1 MSGGISWSKR
11 RARLQSHLP
20 GQALLGAASLAY
32 GAGVAGRKALYDFK
46 ILKRRKVAAQVI
58 CIGNLTTGGTGKTP
72 AVLLAAET
80 LRRRGH
86 NVAILSRGYGGTAPR
101 KDVTV
106 LLDGR
111 HTDWRLCG
119 DEPWMIHQSLQGQG
133 VPVLVCPDRAKAG
146 ELAVNMYGSSVLIL
160 DDGFQHLNLH
170 RDLDVV
176 LVNATDPFGG
186 GRLLPLGNL
195 REPISALRRAQIV
208 IVTHADRVTAP
219 QLEKLRAD
227 IDAAHPGVE
236 ILESAHKADHVLDV
250 RTEEK
255 HPLSHLKGK
264 AVVALSGLGDPL
276 SFETQLEALGA
287 TIAQSWRYPDHH
299 AYTERELRSITEL
312 RGGLP
317 VVTTYKDFVRLHERW
332 RETLTG
338 EVLVLGIKLD
348 LLKGRNIW
356 IDTLNELA
364 VRAEAGRA

>member
-1 MSGGISWSKR
+1 VNWTKR
-11 RARLQSHLP
+11 RARLKKHLP
-20 GQALLGAASLAY
+20 GKALLGAASLAY
-32 GAGVAGRKALYDFK
+32 GAGVLGRKLLYD
-46 ILKRRKVAAQVI
+46 LNVLPRKRLDAKVV

-80 LRRRGH
+80 LRRKGH
-86 NVAILSRGYGGTAPR
+86 DVAILSRGYGRAAKK

-111 HTDWRLCG
+111 QTDWRECG
-119 DEPWMIHQSLQGQG
+119 DEPWMIHHSLTGLG

-146 ELAVNMYGSSVLIL
+146 ALAVEMYGSRVVIL
-160 DDGFQHLNLH
+160 DDGFQHLKLH

-176 LVNATDPFGG
+176 LVNARDPFGG

-195 REPISALRRAQIV
+195 REPVSALRRAQMV

-219 QLEKLRAD
+219 ELAQLRAE
-227 IDAAHPGVE
+227 IDAAHPGVT

-255 HPLSHLKGK
+255 HPLAHLKGK

-276 SFETQLEALGA
+276 SFETSLEALGA
-287 TIAQSWRYPDHH
+287 TLAQRWRYPDHH
-299 AYTERELRSITEL
+299 VYTEREMRSISDL

-317 VVTTYKDFVRLHERW
+317 VVTTFKDFVRLPANW

-338 EVLVLGIKLD
+338 EVLVLCIRLD
-348 LLKGRNIW
+348 ILKGRNVW
-356 IDTLNELA
+356 IDTLDSLA
-364 VRAEAGRA
+364 KDAPRGRA

>member
-1 MSGGISWSKR
+1 MNWTKR
-11 RARLQSHLP
+11 RARLKSHLP
-20 GQALLGAASLAY
+20 GKTLLGAASLAY
-32 GAGVAGRKALYDFK
+32 GAGVLGRKALYA
-46 ILKRRKVAAQVI
+46 LKVLPRRRIGAKVI

-86 NVAILSRGYGGTAPR
+86 EVAIVSRGYGRAAG
-101 KDVTV
+101 KKEVTV

-119 DEPWMIHQSLQGQG
+119 DEPWMIHQSLLGQG

-146 ELAVNMYGSSVLIL
+146 ELAVEMYGSRVVIL
-160 DDGFQHLNLH
+160 DDGFQHLKLH

-176 LVNATDPFGG
+176 LVNARDPFGG

-195 REPISALRRAQIV
+195 REPVSALKRAHLV

-219 QLEKLRAD
+219 ELTEIRAQ
-227 IDAAHPGVE
+227 IEAAHPGVPV
-236 ILESAHKADHVLDV
+236 LESAHKADHVLDV

-255 HPLSHLKGK
+255 HPLSSLKGK

-276 SFETQLEALGA
+276 SFEASLEALGA
-287 TIAQSWRYPDHH
+287 TLAQRWRYPDHH
-299 AYTERELRSITEL
+299 AYTEREMRSIADL

-317 VVTTYKDFVRLHERW
+317 VVTTFKDFVRLPASW
-332 RETLTG
+332 REVLTG
-338 EVLVLGIKLD
+338 EILVLGIRLEI
-348 LLKGRNIW
+348 LKGRNVW
-356 IDTLNELA
+356 IDALDALA
-364 VRAEAGRA
+364 KDAEGARP

>member
-1 MSGGISWSKR
+1 MTWSKR

-20 GQALLGAASLAY
+20 GKALLGAASLAY
-32 GAGVAGRKALYDFK
+32 GAGVLGRKVLYDLK
-46 ILKRRKVAAQVI
+46 ILKRRKIGAKVI

-86 NVAILSRGYGGTAPR
+86 EVAILSRGYGGTAPK

-146 ELAVNMYGSSVLIL
+146 ELAVHMYGSSVVIL
-160 DDGFQHLNLH
+160 DDGFQHLKLH

-176 LVNATDPFGG
+176 LVNARDPFGG

-195 REPISALRRAQIV
+195 REPVSALRRAQLV
-208 IVTHADRVTAP
+208 IITHADRVTAP
-219 QLEKLRAD
+219 ELKKLRAD
-227 IDAAHPGVE
+227 IDAAHPDVV

-250 RTEEK
+250 RTEKK
-255 HPLSHLKGK
+255 HPLSHLKEK
-264 AVVALSGLGDPL
+264 AVVVLSGLGDPL
-276 SFETQLEALGA
+276 SFESQLEALGA

-299 AYTERELRSITEL
+299 VYTERELRSIADL

-317 VVTTYKDFVRLHERW
+317 LVTTYKDFVRLPERW

-338 EVLVLGIKLD
+338 DVLVLGIKLD
-348 LLKGRNIW
+348 LLKGRNVW

-364 VRAEAGRA
+364 QRAGAGRS

>member
-1 MSGGISWSKR
+1 MTWTKR
-11 RARLQSHLP
+11 RANMKSHLP
-20 GQALLGAASLAY
+20 GKALLGAASLAY
-32 GAGVAGRKALYDFK
+32 GAGVLGRKALYDLR
-46 ILKRRKVAAQVI
+46 ILKRRRIAAKVI

-80 LRRRGH
+80 LRKRGH
-86 NVAILSRGYGGTAPR
+86 EVAILSRGYGGTAAK

-111 HTDWRLCG
+111 QTDWRLCG

-133 VPVLVCPDRAKAG
+133 VPVLVCPDRSKAG
-146 ELAVNMYGSSVLIL
+146 ALAVAMYGSSVVIL
-160 DDGFQHLNLH
+160 DDGFQHLKLH

-195 REPISALRRAQIV
+195 REPVSALRRAQIV

-219 QLEKLRAD
+219 ELARLREE
-227 IDAAHPGVE
+227 IDAAHPGVK

-250 RTEEK
+250 RTEKK
-255 HPLSHLKGK
+255 HPLALLNGK

-276 SFETQLEALGA
+276 SFESQLESLGA
-287 TIAQSWRYPDHH
+287 TIAQAWRYPDHH
-299 AYTERELRSITEL
+299 PYSETELRSISEL
-312 RGGLP
+312 RGALP
-317 VVTTYKDFVRLHERW
+317 VVTTYKDFIRLPERW
-332 RETLTG
+332 RETLAG
-338 EVLVLGIKLD
+338 EVLVLGIKLEI
-348 LLKGRNIW
+348 LKGRNVW

-364 VRAEAGRA
+364 DGASKRRA

>member
-1 MSGGISWSKR
+1 MTWSKR
-11 RARLQSHLP
+11 RARLKSHLP
-20 GQALLGAASLAY
+20 GKALLGAASLAY
-32 GAGVAGRKALYDFK
+32 GAGVLGRKALYDLK
-46 ILKRRKVAAQVI
+46 ILKRRKIKAKVI

-80 LRRRGH
+80 LRKRGH
-86 NVAILSRGYGGTAPR
+86 EVAILSRGYGGTAPK

-133 VPVLVCPDRAKAG
+133 VPVLVCPDRTKAG
-146 ELAVNMYGSSVLIL
+146 ELAVEMYGSSVVIL
-160 DDGFQHLNLH
+160 DDGFQHLKLH

-195 REPISALRRAQIV
+195 REPVSALRRAQIV
-208 IVTHADRVTAP
+208 IITHADRVTA
-219 QLEKLRAD
+219 LELARLRED
-227 IDAAHPGVE
+227 IDAAHPGVK

-250 RTEEK
+250 RTEVK
-255 HPLSHLKGK
+255 HPLSHLKDK

-276 SFETQLEALGA
+276 SFETGLEALGA

-299 AYTERELRSITEL
+299 AYTEAEIRSIAEL
-312 RGGLP
+312 RGSLP
-317 VVTTYKDFVRLHERW
+317 VVTTYKDFIRLPERW

-338 EVLVLGIKLD
+338 DVLVLGIKLD
-348 LLKGRNIW
+348 LLKGRNVW
-356 IDTLNELA
+356 IDTLSELA
-364 VRAEAGRA
+364 DSGRKRRA

>member
-1 MSGGISWSKR
+1 VTWSKR
-11 RARLQSHLP
+11 RARLQKHLP
-20 GQALLGAASLAY
+20 GKALLGAASLAY
-32 GAGVAGRKALYDFK
+32 GAGVFGRKMLYDIK
-46 ILKRRKVAAQVI
+46 VLPRRRIGAKVI

-86 NVAILSRGYGGTAPR
+86 EVAILSRGYGRAAAK

-146 ELAVNMYGSSVLIL
+146 ELAVEMYGSRVLIL
-160 DDGFQHLNLH
+160 DDGFQHLKLH

-176 LVNATDPFGG
+176 LVNARDPFGG

-195 REPISALRRAQIV
+195 REPVSALKRAHMV

-219 QLEKLRAD
+219 ELAKLRVE
-227 IDAAHPGVE
+227 IDAAHPGVP

-276 SFETQLEALGA
+276 SFEASLESLGA
-287 TIAQSWRYPDHH
+287 TPAQRWRYPDHH
-299 AYTERELRSITEL
+299 VYTEREMRSISDL

-317 VVTTYKDFVRLHERW
+317 VVTTFKDFVRLPASW
-332 RETLTG
+332 RELLTG
-338 EVLVLGIKLD
+338 EILVLGIRLD
-348 LLKGRNIW
+348 ILKGRNVW
-356 IDTLNELA
+356 IDTLDALA
-364 VRAEAGRA
+364 KEAEGARS

>member
-1 MSGGISWSKR
+1 LKSKKISAK
-11 RARLQSHLP
+11 
-20 GQALLGAASLAY
+20 
-32 GAGVAGRKALYDFK
+32 
-46 ILKRRKVAAQVI
+46 VI

-86 NVAILSRGYGGTAPR
+86 DVAILSRGYGGTAPK

-111 HTDWRLCG
+111 QTDWRLCG

-146 ELAVNMYGSSVLIL
+146 ELAVHMYGSSVVIL

-186 GRLLPLGNL
+186 GSLLPLGNL

-208 IVTHADRVTAP
+208 IVTHVDRVTAP
-219 QLEKLRAD
+219 ALAKLRAE
-227 IDAAHPGVE
+227 IDAAHPGVS
-236 ILESAHKADHVLDV
+236 ILESVHKADHVLDV
-250 RTEEK
+250 RTEKK
-255 HPLSHLKGK
+255 HALSHLKGK
-264 AVVALSGLGDPL
+264 AVVSLSGLGDPL
-276 SFETQLEALGA
+276 SFETQLETLGA
-287 TIAQSWRYPDHH
+287 TIAQTWRFPDHH

-317 VVTTYKDFVRLHERW
+317 VVTTYKDFVRLPDGW
-332 RETLTG
+332 REILTG
-338 EVLVLGIKLD
+338 DVLVLGIKLD

-356 IDTLNELA
+356 IDTLTALA
-364 VRAEAGRA
+364 EKAGGRRA

>member
-1 MSGGISWSKR
+1 MSWGKR

-20 GQALLGAASLAY
+20 GRALLGAASLAY
-32 GAGVAGRKALYDFK
+32 GAGVLGRKMLYDLN
-46 ILKRRKVAAQVI
+46 ILKRRRIGAKVV

-86 NVAILSRGYGGTAPR
+86 DVAILSRGYGGSAPK

-146 ELAVNMYGSSVLIL
+146 ELAVNMYGSGVVVL
-160 DDGFQHLNLH
+160 DDGFQHLRLH

-176 LVNATDPFGG
+176 LVNARDPFGG
-186 GRLLPLGNL
+186 GSLLPLGNL
-195 REPISALRRAQIV
+195 REPVSALRRAHLAI
-208 IVTHADRVTAP
+208 ITHADRVTAAS
-219 QLEKLRAD
+219 LAKLRQE
-227 IDAAHPGVE
+227 IDAAHPGIP

-250 RTEEK
+250 RTEKK

-276 SFETQLEALGA
+276 SFESQLESLGA
-287 TIAQSWRYPDHH
+287 TIAQTWRFPDHH
-299 AYTERELRSITEL
+299 AYVERELRAIADL

-317 VVTTYKDFVRLHERW
+317 VVTTYKDFVRLPERW

-338 EVLVLGIKLD
+338 EILVLGIKLE
-348 LLKGRNIW
+348 LLKGKSLW
-356 IDTLNELA
+356 TDALDALGA
-364 VRAEAGRA
+364 RASGERA

>member
-1 MSGGISWSKR
+1 MNWSKR
-11 RARLQSHLP
+11 RARLRSHLP
-20 GQALLGAASLAY
+20 GKALLGAASLAY
-32 GAGVAGRKALYDFK
+32 GAGVLGRKALYRLK
-46 ILKRRKVAAQVI
+46 ILKRRKIEAKVV
-58 CIGNLTTGGTGKTP
+58 CVGNLTTGGTGKTP

-86 NVAILSRGYGGTAPR
+86 EVAILSRGYGGTASK

-146 ELAVNMYGSSVLIL
+146 ALAVEMYGSRVVIL
-160 DDGFQHLNLH
+160 DDGFQHLKLH

-176 LVNATDPFGG
+176 LVNARDPFGG
-186 GRLLPLGNL
+186 GSLLPLGDL
-195 REPISALRRAQIV
+195 REPVSALRRAQMV

-219 QLEKLRAD
+219 ELAKLRETIEAV
-227 IDAAHPGVE
+227 HPGVTV
-236 ILESAHKADHVLDV
+236 LESAHKADHVLDV

-255 HPLSHLKGK
+255 HPLSHLKDK
-264 AVVALSGLGDPL
+264 AVVARSGLGDPL
-276 SFETQLEALGA
+276 SFEASLESLGA
-287 TIAQSWRYPDHH
+287 TLAQRWRYPDHH
-299 AYTERELRSITEL
+299 AYTEREIRAISDL

-317 VVTTYKDFVRLHERW
+317 IVTTYKDFVRLPERW
-332 RETLTG
+332 RETLAG

-348 LLKGRNIW
+348 LLKGRNHW
-356 IDTLNELA
+356 IDTLNALA
-364 VRAEAGRA
+364 DKAGDRA